1 MFVLSF
7 EYLFYDICNGNQ
19 REYHNTN
26 MLFLLLSDA
35 SLYNHAICLQQTPV
49 SSFLSM
55 FANVTIPT
63 VYVTCHINFL
73 SNAIL
78 PALVYSTHS
87 SVSSP
92 NILIVYMIYQCSLYQ
107 ISDAYSYFSL
117 SSIAISSIRNLISFH
132 LPSPLFYAPS
142 AMCRS
147 VDTCWTAKKL
157 FHLYS
162 IWRWMMTSRLCFN
175 AAIAHILFSILPY
188 LRHIHIISCKISWMI
203 ERVRVVNVRL
213 PFSHRTSKSM

>member
-1 MFVLSF
+1 MVCTIIRVLF
-7 EYLFYDICNGNQ
+7 LWYLQWKSKSISQ
-19 REYHNTN
+19 HKQ
-26 MLFLLLSDA
+26 LFLLLSDA

-55 FANVTIPT
+55 FANDTIPT

-117 SSIAISSIRNLISFH
+117 SSIAISSIRNLTSFH
-132 LPSPLFYAPS
+132 LPYPLFYALLQYIDLWIRAGQPS
-142 AMCRS
+142 
-147 VDTCWTAKKL
+147 
-157 FHLYS
+157 
-162 IWRWMMTSRLCFN
+162 CF
-175 AAIAHILFSILPY
+175 IFTVSDDE
-188 LRHIHIISCKISWMI
+188 WW
-203 ERVRVVNVRL
+203 
-213 PFSHRTSKSM
+213 HRGFV